1 MWTDQEVLDEIIP
14 VIIAAPNLD
23 EFKTSNTA
31 LTDPGFIVEVI
42 SSDKSEKIF
51 ELLYSKITRFWFY

>member
-23 EFKTSNTA
+23 EFK
-31 LTDPGFIVEVI
+31 I
-42 SSDKSEKIF
+42 SK
-51 ELLYSKITRFWFY
+51 TRFLHGD